1 VRRAFV
7 TALGV
12 AACLAATVG
21 CSTTLHGVASPAET
35 ASAPS
40 TPTSP
45 AASTPGGWSPTCLV
59 GDPCALPDSP
69 TASGSPV
76 CSPLPAAMVA
86 FDDRAR
92 AEFPGGP
99 LPTSSDRA
107 MSRLTDLV
115 QDVVDRCGYQVM
127 VDVADQYPSP
137 LYDWLRNTAVLA
149 LGRSRR
155 SRETCAVLTCRL
167 SASGRS
173 KLSTTGSC
181 TPAHHSWTRIS
192 TASRARRSGPMSIS
206 TCRPTTDRRLAR
218 TVTQTCPMDPDRARC
233 PTGTSGVR
241 AHRDPL

>member
-69 TASGSPV
+69 PASGSPV

-149 LGRSRR
+149 LGEITSLPGDLRCADLQTLGFGPKQAVDYWFLHAGPPLMDADLDGIPC
-155 SRETCAVLTCRL
+155 ETVW
-167 SASGRS
+167 SDVDQYMPSNY
-173 KLSTTGSC
+173 
-181 TPAHHSWTRIS
+181 
-192 TASRARRSGPMSIS
+192 
-206 TCRPTTDRRLAR
+206 
-218 TVTQTCPMDPDRARC
+218 
-233 PTGTSGVR
+233 
-241 AHRDPL
+241 